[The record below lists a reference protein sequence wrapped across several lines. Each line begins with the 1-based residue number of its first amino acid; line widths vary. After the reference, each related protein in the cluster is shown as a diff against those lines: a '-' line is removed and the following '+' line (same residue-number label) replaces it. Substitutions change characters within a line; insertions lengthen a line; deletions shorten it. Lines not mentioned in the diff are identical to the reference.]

1 MNFDS
6 SLERVL
12 VHTFSIIEG
21 DDWMTRKIC
30 LFLII
35 CMSIL
40 LFVACSANDETSKK
54 NQDSD
59 SVPSTNETDKDQNN
73 DDYSDHDDNSSTS
86 SDKTNKEKTNKI
98 TKQIKM
104 DEANV
109 KQPTDFPTN
118 KKVKSVIKK
127 NNENTYT
134 IDYETESKEKIATFT
149 GTAYKS
155 ANAANR
161 DLSKFMDGKD
171 VTANEQTEED
181 LGHGVKGYGA
191 GATGHAYFSW
201 GEGNWL
207 LNISSLTKDKM
218 DNPAIARKMVD
229 YLESHTLPAP
239 KHTGIVYVDYPDGGD
254 AVSVDIRWQEDEMLY
269 QLKTD
274 KVPLD
279 ALQMATSIK

>member
-1 MNFDS
+1 
-6 SLERVL
+6 
-12 VHTFSIIEG
+12 
-21 DDWMTRKIC
+21 MTRKTY
-30 LFLII
+30 LLLLIL
-35 CMSIL
+35 MSIL
-40 LFVACSANDETSKK
+40 LLVACSTNDDTPKK
-54 NQDSD
+54 DKDSD
-59 SVPSTNETDKDQNN
+59 ATTSTDQTDEDQN
-73 DDYSDHDDNSSTS
+73 DDDSSDDAKQEKNDDNSSTS

-171 VTANEQTEED
+171 VPANEQTEED